1 MVRYADDFIISGISK
16 ELLEDKVIPVV
27 EAFLKERG
35 LTLSE
40 KKTKI
45 VHTKQGVDFLGWTVR
60 QFNDK
65 LIIKPSKKNGETF
78 YSKVRDKIKKLS
90 MAKQEDL
97 INALNP
103 MIRGGLTT
111 TEVKQL
117 VMLMGE
123 WMH

>member
-103 MIRGGLTT
+103 MIRGGANYHRS
-111 TEVKQL
+111 QAASDAY
-117 VMLMGE
+117 G
-123 WMH
+123 